1 MLRSSAVAAGLF
13 VAGLAVVGY
22 GVSTESDR
30 SAAAEPAVASG
41 PAPAA
46 PATPVLSARRVPDLL
61 VRPQAARRLT
71 AELAPLVA
79 SAPAQTC
86 LVVADGPT
94 TLYAAQPD
102 TPMPAASNQKLVTAL
117 TALDVLGPD
126 ATFTTRLA
134 ATSAPAGG
142 VIEGDLWMIG
152 GGDPVIDS
160 DTYQSTLKYGKT
172 PHTRIEDIAD
182 KIVAAFEER
191 QFEAAVGNQHNDLRL
206 ALNAER
212 ELAALA
218 NRGLAPDT
226 AWLTVIGS
234 PPLRSVLQTAFSL
247 PPSFAAIN
255 LDQQVESLRTK
266 AAAALGDSEIAQFRE
281 PAAIEK
287 LLKRFLLR
295 NESASFGGTGTPGGI
310 ALQLL
315 QSRTAMR

>member
-1 MLRSSAVAAGLF
+1 MSFLPAIPAGGYAGWTFLKRTKDSQ
-13 VAGLAVVGY
+13 VAGLASAPQQKRDIAHFRDKIGSVV
-22 GVSTESDR
+22 
-30 SAAAEPAVASG
+30 SA
-41 PAPAA
+41 
-46 PATPVLSARRVPDLL
+46 DM
-61 VRPQAARRLT
+61 
-71 AELAPLVA
+71 LVA
-79 SAPAQTC
+79 DKR
-86 LVVADGPT
+86 LLRV
-94 TLYAAQPD
+94 
-102 TPMPAASNQKLVTAL
+102 AL
-117 TALDVLGPD
+117 TAFGL
-126 ATFTTRLA
+126 
-134 ATSAPAGG
+134 
-142 VIEGDLWMIG
+142 EGDLGNTAFIRKVLADG
-152 GGDPVIDS
+152 TLEPGDLPNRLADKRYRDLSEAFGFGNFSVPRTRLS
-160 DTYQSTLKYGKT
+160 DF
-172 PHTRIEDIAD
+172 AD

-234 PPLRSVLQTAFSL
+234 PPLRSVFHTAFSL

-315 QSRTAMR
+315 QSRTATR